1 MKQYITKL
9 LSVLLAVVLVV
20 GLLPATALAWAV
32 YDLWVSGVQVTGLN
46 AKDVL
51 SDGGSVVFTSATG
64 SEPAKLTLKNA
75 DIVGTSLLAHP
86 DDNFG
91 IYSEIDLTLEL
102 HGKNTITAEDA
113 VSDAVSCGIS
123 MRAFPKKIRLVIVG
137 DGTLNVTA
145 GKGDSS
151 WAVRATE
158 MTMRGGTVRATAGEA
173 SRSAAVSCIDFV
185 MEGGTLAATSGK
197 TEISRAVEA
206 DAFTMLG
213 GTLEATAANGES
225 NCAIEAM
232 EMTMQNGTVRAAA
245 GDATE
250 DSVAV
255 YSDEL
260 IMEGGTLEATAGKG
274 EISYA
279 VETDKMTIR
288 GGAIRATAGEATKN
302 SDAVYCNDLVMEGG
316 TLEATADKGEY
327 SCGVDSTNFTIL
339 GGTVRATGGEGS
351 EGSYG
356 VYCDKDLVMEG
367 GTLEA
372 TAGKAKMSCAVEA
385 NEMTVRNGII
395 RAISGEATDE
405 SIALRCFDLV
415 MESGT
420 LEATAGKAKNSCAID
435 ADEMTVR
442 SGTIRATAGEASE
455 GSSAVYS
462 DQSIVMEGGTLEATA
477 GKAEYSFGVDSTSF
491 TLLGGTVRATG
502 GEGSEESYGVF
513 DNFKGEF
520 IIEGGV
526 LIAAGG
532 PADGSYGIYKLN
544 GMKGGTVT
552 AIGQTRAYYN
562 YPMLDGFKDPVVTV
576 SEQPSGTGAVSWND
590 TDSLNYDLFKY
601 VRIAPYN
608 PFNDVPDGQYYY
620 EPVLW
625 AIGQEPQ
632 ITTGTSADR
641 FSPNATCTRA
651 QVVTFLWRASGEPE
665 PTKTENP
672 FSDVKEGQYYYKAV
686 LWAVEKGITTGTSSD
701 KFSPNAGCTRGQ
713 VVTFLH
719 RAQGKPM
726 PGSLNNP
733 FTDVAEGQYYYAA
746 VLWAVHHS
754 PQITTGTSADKFSP
768 DATCTRGQIVTFLY
782 RSMK

>member
-1 MKQYITKL
+1 MKRNITKL
-9 LSVLLAVVLVV
+9 LSVLLAIVLVV

-32 YDLWVSGVQVTGLN
+32 YDVWVSGVQVTGLN

-64 SEPAKLTLKNA
+64 SEPAKLTLKDA

-123 MRAFPKKIRLVIVG
+123 LRAFPKKIRLVIVG

-151 WAVRATE
+151 CAVRAAE
-158 MTMRGGTVRATAGEA
+158 MTMQGGSVRATAGEA
-173 SRSAAVSCIDFV
+173 SYESIAVSCIDFV
-185 MEGGTLAATSGK
+185 MEGGTLEATSGK
-197 TEISRAVEA
+197 AENSCAVEA

-225 NCAIEAM
+225 NCAIEAI
-232 EMTMQNGTVRAAA
+232 EMTMQNGTVRATA
-245 GDATE
+245 GDATGQ
-250 DSVAV
+250 SVAA
-255 YSDEL
+255 YPDEL
-260 IMEGGTLEATAGKG
+260 IMEGGTLEATSGKG
-274 EISYA
+274 EISCA
-279 VETDKMTIR
+279 VETDQMTVR
-288 GGAIRATAGEATKN
+288 GGTVRATAGEA
-302 SDAVYCNDLVMEGG
+302 SEVSEAVASNDFIMVGG
-316 TLEATADKGEY
+316 TLEAKADKGEY
-327 SCGVDSTNFTIL
+327 SCAVD
-339 GGTVRATGGEGS
+339 
-351 EGSYG
+351 
-356 VYCDKDLVMEG
+356 
-367 GTLEA
+367 
-372 TAGKAKMSCAVEA
+372 A
-385 NEMTVRNGII
+385 NEMTVRNGIV

-405 SIALRCFDLV
+405 SIAVRCDDLV

-491 TLLGGTVRATG
+491 TILGGTVRATG

-562 YPMLDGFKDPVVTV
+562 YPVLDGFKDPVVTV
-576 SEQPSGTGAVSWND
+576 SEQPSGTGAVSWNG

-608 PFNDVPDGQYYY
+608 PFTDVPEGQYYY

-665 PTKTENP
+665 PAKTENP
-672 FSDVKEGQYYYKAV
+672 FSDVKEGQYFYKAV

-719 RAQGKPM
+719 RSQGRPM
-726 PGSLNNP
+726 PWSLNNP

-754 PQITTGTSADKFSP
+754 PQITNGTSADRFSP

>member
-1 MKQYITKL
+1 MKRNITKL
-9 LSVLLAVVLVV
+9 LSVVLAVVLVV

-32 YDLWVSGVQVTGLN
+32 YDVWVSGVQVTGLN

-75 DIVGTSLLAHP
+75 DIVGTSLLAYP

-102 HGKNTITAEDA
+102 HGANTITCEDA
-113 VSDAVSCGIS
+113 VSDAESYGIYVE
-123 MRAFPKKIRLVIVG
+123 ANLVIEG
-137 DGTLNVTA
+137 DGTLDVTA
-145 GKGDSS
+145 AKGYFS
-151 WAVRATE
+151 
-158 MTMRGGTVRATAGEA
+158 
-173 SRSAAVSCIDFV
+173 
-185 MEGGTLAATSGK
+185 
-197 TEISRAVEA
+197 
-206 DAFTMLG
+206 
-213 GTLEATAANGES
+213 
-225 NCAIEAM
+225 CAIQTMA
-232 EMTMQNGTVRAAA
+232 MTMQNGTVRATA
-245 GDATE
+245 GDATG
-250 DSVAV
+250 DSVAA
-255 YSDEL
+255 YPDEL
-260 IMEGGTLEATAGKG
+260 IMEGGTLEATSGKG
-274 EISYA
+274 EISCA
-279 VETDKMTIR
+279 VETDQMTVR
-288 GGAIRATAGEATKN
+288 GGVIRATAGEAQEV
-302 SDAVYCNDLVMEGG
+302 SEAVASNDFIMAGG
-316 TLEATADKGEY
+316 TLEAKADKGEY
-327 SCGVDSTNFTIL
+327 SCAVD
-339 GGTVRATGGEGS
+339 
-351 EGSYG
+351 
-356 VYCDKDLVMEG
+356 
-367 GTLEA
+367 
-372 TAGKAKMSCAVEA
+372 A
-385 NEMTVRNGII
+385 NEMTVRNGIV

-405 SIALRCFDLV
+405 SIAVRCFDLV

-477 GKAEYSFGVDSTSF
+477 GKAEYSCGIDSTSF
-491 TLLGGTVRATG
+491 TILGGTVRATG

-544 GMKGGTVT
+544 GMTGGTVT
-552 AIGQTRAYYN
+552 AFGQTRAYYN
-562 YPMLDGFKDPVVTV
+562 YPVLDGFKDPVVTV
-576 SEQPSGTGAVSWND
+576 SEQPSGTGAVSWNG

-608 PFNDVPDGQYYY
+608 PFTDVPEGQYYY

-651 QVVTFLWRASGEPE
+651 QVVTFLWRAMGEPE
-665 PTKTENP
+665 PAKKDNP
-672 FSDVKEGQYYYKAV
+672 FTDVKEGQYYYKAV
-686 LWAVEKGITTGTSSD
+686 LWAVEKGITTGTSATT
-701 KFSPNAGCTRGQ
+701 FSPDSGCTRGQ

-719 RAQGKPM
+719 RAKGTPT
-726 PGSLNNP
+726 PGSSVNP
-733 FTDVAEGQYYYAA
+733 FTDVKSGQYYYDA
-746 VLWAVHHS
+746 VLWAVNHS
-754 PQITTGTSADKFSP
+754 PQITNGTSATTFSP
-768 DATCTRGQIVTFLY
+768 NATCTRGQIVTFLY

>member
-1 MKQYITKL
+1 MKTL
-9 LSVLLAVVLVV
+9 MSLLLAVVLVV
-20 GLLPATALAWAV
+20 GLLPATALAIETYPV
-32 YDLWVSGVQVTGLN
+32 WVGGVQVDASN
-46 AKDVL
+46 AGDVL
-51 SDGGSVVFTSATG
+51 GDGTVVFTPAAG
-64 SEPAKLTLKNA
+64 SEPAKLTLFNA
-75 DIVGTSLLAHP
+75 DVTGTSLSKYP
-86 DDNFG
+86 DDNYG
-91 IYSEIDLTLEL
+91 IYSEIDLTLEI

-113 VSDAVSCGIS
+113 VADAVSCGIY
-123 MRAFPKKIRLVIVG
+123 MKDNIANLVIVG
-137 DGTLNVTA
+137 DGTLDVTA
-145 GKGDSS
+145 GKGDFSY
-151 WAVRATE
+151 AVRANKLK
-158 MTMRGGTVRATAGEA
+158 MQGGTVRATAG
-173 SRSAAVSCIDFV
+173 
-185 MEGGTLAATSGK
+185 
-197 TEISRAVEA
+197 
-206 DAFTMLG
+206 
-213 GTLEATAANGES
+213 
-225 NCAIEAM
+225 
-232 EMTMQNGTVRAAA
+232 
-245 GDATE
+245 DATG
-250 DSVAV
+250 DSCAV
-255 YSDEL
+255 FSEEL
-260 IMEGGTLEATAGKG
+260 VMEGGTLEATAGKG
-274 EISYA
+274 KYSCAI
-279 VETDKMTIR
+279 ETEKMTIR
-288 GGAIRATAGEATKN
+288 GGAIRATAGEATKD
-302 SDAVYCNDLVMEGG
+302 SGAVYCNDLVMEGG
-316 TLEATADKGEY
+316 TLEAKADKGES
-327 SCGVDSTNFTIL
+327 SCGVDSKSFTIL

-372 TAGKAKMSCAVEA
+372 TSGKAKKSCAVDA

-395 RAISGEATDE
+395 RAISGEASEISKAVVSSD
-405 SIALRCFDLV
+405 SI
-415 MESGT
+415 
-420 LEATAGKAKNSCAID
+420 I
-435 ADEMTVR
+435 
-442 SGTIRATAGEASE
+442 
-455 GSSAVYS
+455 
-462 DQSIVMEGGTLEATA
+462 MEGGTLEATA
-477 GKAEYSFGVDSTSF
+477 GKAEYSCGIDSTSF
-491 TLLGGTVRATG
+491 TILGGTVRATG
-502 GEGSEESYGVF
+502 GEGSDESYGVF

-532 PADGSYGIYKLN
+532 PSDESYGIYKLN
-544 GMKGGTVT
+544 GMTGGTVT
-552 AIGQTRAYYN
+552 AFGQTCAYYN
-562 YPMLDGFKDPVVTV
+562 NPNLDGFKDPVITV
-576 SEQPSGTGAVSWND
+576 SEQPSGTGAVPWNG
-590 TDSLNYDLFKY
+590 TDPLNDELYRY

-608 PFNDVPDGQYYY
+608 PFTDVPEGQYYY

-686 LWAVEKGITTGTSSD
+686 LWAVEKGITTGTSAD

-726 PGSLNNP
+726 PWSLNNP

>member
-1 MKQYITKL
+1 MKQCITKL
-9 LSVLLAVVLVV
+9 LSVVLAVVLVM

-32 YDLWVSGVQVTGLN
+32 YDVWVSGVQVTGLN

-64 SEPAKLTLKNA
+64 GEPAKLTLKNA

-102 HGKNTITAEDA
+102 HGANKITAEDA
-113 VSDAVSCGIS
+113 VSDAVSCGIYVK
-123 MRAFPKKIRLVIVG
+123 ANLVIEG
-137 DGTLNVTA
+137 DGTLDVTA
-145 GKGDSS
+145 AKGEYSS
-151 WAVRATE
+151 AIEAMA
-158 MTMRGGTVRATAGEA
+158 MTMRGCTVRATAG
-173 SRSAAVSCIDFV
+173 
-185 MEGGTLAATSGK
+185 
-197 TEISRAVEA
+197 
-206 DAFTMLG
+206 
-213 GTLEATAANGES
+213 
-225 NCAIEAM
+225 
-232 EMTMQNGTVRAAA
+232 
-245 GDATE
+245 DATG
-250 DSVAV
+250 DSCAV
-255 YSDEL
+255 FSEEL
-260 IMEGGTLEATAGKG
+260 VMEGGTLEATACKGKYSCA
-274 EISYA
+274 I
-279 VETDKMTIR
+279 ETDKMTIR
-288 GGAIRATAGEATKN
+288 GGAIRATAGEATKD
-302 SDAVYCNDLVMEGG
+302 SEAVYCNDLVMEGG
-316 TLEATADKGEY
+316 TLEAKADKGEY

-356 VYCDKDLVMEG
+356 VYCNKDLVMEG

-372 TAGKAKMSCAVEA
+372 TSGKAK
-385 NEMTVRNGII
+385 
-395 RAISGEATDE
+395 
-405 SIALRCFDLV
+405 
-415 MESGT
+415 
-420 LEATAGKAKNSCAID
+420 KSCAID

-442 SGTIRATAGEASE
+442 NGTIRATAGEASE
-455 GSSAVYS
+455 DSSAVYS

-491 TLLGGTVRATG
+491 TILGGTVRATG

-532 PADGSYGIYKLN
+532 PSDGSYGIYKLN
-544 GMKGGTVT
+544 GLKGGTVT

-608 PFNDVPDGQYYY
+608 PFTDVPEGQYYY

-686 LWAVEKGITTGTSSD
+686 LWAVEKGITTGTSAD

-726 PGSLNNP
+726 PGSFINP

-754 PQITTGTSADKFSP
+754 PQITTGTSADRFSP